1 MTTASSVMRAM
12 RRQYEFSQSGYLNLL
27 GTWCQ
32 SIALSVKSGATE
44 DYVYFPTSPVRGGMR
59 VERVPAMCVLAIGLR
74 TISRIRNHGGWER
87 IQ

>member
-1 MTTASSVMRAM
+1 MTIASSVMRAM
-12 RRQYEFSQSGYLNLL
+12 RRQYEFNQSGYVRLL

-32 SIALSVKSGATE
+32 TIALNVKSGAT
-44 DYVYFPTSPVRGGMR
+44 DYLYFPTSTVRGGMR

-74 TISRIRNHGGWER
+74 TISRIRKHGGWER